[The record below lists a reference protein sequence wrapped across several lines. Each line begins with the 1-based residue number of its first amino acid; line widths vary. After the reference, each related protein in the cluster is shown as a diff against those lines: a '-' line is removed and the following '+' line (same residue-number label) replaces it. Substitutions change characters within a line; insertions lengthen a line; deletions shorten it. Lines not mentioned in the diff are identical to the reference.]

1 MKEANPEK
9 PHIVRS
15 QICGILK
22 KDKIVDVIKRLVIG
36 RGWGEGEMNEHN
48 TEDLQGSETILNDDM
63 CIYIIIHLSRLIE
76 CEAQEST
83 SM

>member
-1 MKEANPEK
+1 MWHSEKRQNCRCNKE
-9 PHIVRS
+9 
-15 QICGILK
+15 
-22 KDKIVDVIKRLVIG
+22 IG
-36 RGWGEGEMNEHN
+36 DWQGLGEGEMNEHN